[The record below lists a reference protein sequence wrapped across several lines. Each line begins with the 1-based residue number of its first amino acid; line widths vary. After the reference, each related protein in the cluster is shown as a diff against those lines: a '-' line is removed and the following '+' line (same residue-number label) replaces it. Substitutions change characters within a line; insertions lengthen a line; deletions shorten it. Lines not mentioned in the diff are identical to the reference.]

1 MTTSQEEAERAG
13 AFSSMLAFRDHKKRS
28 AGGNIER
35 VVLNAVNGNS
45 FKMNQTID
53 IVIPGNTQGFMDCHN
68 SYLRFKINYD
78 RQAATGG
85 HSLALP
91 TNGVYNLFKRVELL
105 ASGTVISSIDEYAKL
120 ANLMLD
126 VDMDTQKRN
135 HAGKVQYGMGED
147 EELYGKNVGVSLGG
161 GETGAV
167 AQYSTEFT
175 FLPIVTALFSATKY
189 LPLMGD
195 ELRLRFTLNDF
206 NSAFIS
212 GTRGADATF
221 TIAPGVDPPVTPV
234 GAVNAVVWGGNSN
247 NVTISPVELIMYKIQ
262 LDDLPLALVQQN
274 TGGVYSMVLTDYTN
288 SKGSVAVDS
297 TTSVFNTGFSF
308 TSLARVLFAYYPA
321 YGTDAAKQIV
331 DSERN
336 KVTRNVDTYCFN
348 VGGKNIPS
356 LKLSG
361 KGKGCET
368 LTENKA
374 SLRIL
379 GDFQH
384 RSSVN
389 ADNFNIAN
397 WAAAAGATDGK
408 SFNGIGTRHYEV
420 DLETLKNYS
429 DENGIYSGIST
440 TGKTTAI
447 HANYTGGGVTV
458 TEMNA
463 WAEHQIGFTLD
474 MNGSRTWKVVV

>member
-28 AGGNIER
+28 AGGSIER

-53 IVIPGNTQGFMDCHN
+53 IVIPGNTQGFADMHN
-68 SYLRFKINYD
+68 SYLRFRINYD
-78 RQAATGG
+78 RKNAGGG

-135 HAGKVQYGMGED
+135 HSGKIQYGMGED
-147 EELYGKNVGVSLGG
+147 VELYGKNVGVSLGG
-161 GETGAV
+161 GETGAIG
-167 AQYSTEFT
+167 QYSVEFT
-175 FLPIVTALFSATKY
+175 FVPIVTALFSATKY

-212 GTRGADATF
+212 GIRGAAVSTTIDTSPTVPVF
-221 TIAPGVDPPVTPV
+221 TKVA
-234 GAVNAVVWGGNSN
+234 AVPAVAWAGNIN
-247 NVTISPVELIMYKIQ
+247 DVTISPVELIMYKIQ

-274 TGGVYSMVLTDYTN
+274 TGGIYSMVLNDYTN
-288 SKGSVAVDS
+288 SKGSVAVAD

-321 YGTDAAKQIV
+321 YSTDADKQIA

-348 VGGKNIPS
+348 VGGKNIPA

-361 KGKGCET
+361 KDCET

-397 WAAAAGATDGK
+397 WASGSSATDGL
-408 SFNGIGTRHYEV
+408 SFTGIGTRHYEV

>member
-28 AGGNIER
+28 AGGSIER

-53 IVIPGNTQGFMDCHN
+53 IVIPGNTQGFADMHN
-68 SYLRFKINYD
+68 SYLRLKINYD
-78 RQAATGG
+78 RKSTSGA
-85 HSLALP
+85 HDLSLP
-91 TNGVYNLFKRVELL
+91 TNGVYNLFKRVELI

-120 ANLMLD
+120 VNLMLD
-126 VDMDTQKRN
+126 TDMDSQKRVS
-135 HAGKVQYGMGED
+135 AGNIQYGMGESSSNLAD
-147 EELYGKNVGVSLGG
+147 NVGVGLDGG
-161 GETGAV
+161 SGGAV
-167 AQYSTEFT
+167 QIHSTQFC
-175 FLPIVTALFSATKY
+175 FLPILSVLASLTKY

-195 ELRLRFTLNDF
+195 ELRLRLTLNDF
-206 NSAFIS
+206 DSAFIS
-212 GTRGADATF
+212 GNRGSVAGVA
-221 TIAPGVDPPVTPV
+221 VDPTTTPTV
-234 GAVNAVVWGGNSN
+234 QTVVAVNETNWAGDPN
-247 NVTISPVELIMYKIQ
+247 NITISPVELIMYKVS

-288 SKGSVAVDS
+288 SKGSVATAD

-308 TSLARVLFAYYPA
+308 TSCARILFAFYPQ
-321 YGTDAAKQIV
+321 YDNDARKQKA
-331 DSERN
+331 DSERH
-336 KVTRNVDTYCFN
+336 KVTRNVNTYCFN
-348 VGGKNIPS
+348 VGGKNIPA

-361 KGKGCET
+361 RASET

-384 RSSVN
+384 RSSIN
-389 ADNFNIAN
+389 NENFNIPN
-397 WAAAAGATDGK
+397 WSSSDVTKDGK
-408 SFNGIGTRHYEV
+408 TFNGIGTRHYEV

-429 DENGIYSGIST
+429 DENGLYSGIST

-447 HANYTGGGVTV
+447 HVDYTGGGVTA